1 MLTPQRYLAA
11 LMNCENDSHQTTA
24 VLYCD
29 TSTDGGTAT
38 MKFSK
43 VFTSPRR
50 TERPLTLKN
59 DSLCLPPL
67 GVRVGCAVSRALWDD
82 AQRLGRCRQTGA
94 RRRPTAPR

>member
-1 MLTPQRYLAA
+1 MRARRSPAPTPRCLFQVCDLALPLEPPLCSAPQRYLAA

-50 TERPLTLKN
+50 TERPLSLKKA
-59 DSLCLPPL
+59 S
-67 GVRVGCAVSRALWDD
+67 RVSANSGDR
-82 AQRLGRCRQTGA
+82 
-94 RRRPTAPR
+94 